1 MKLLALTLTT
11 LLFSFN
17 VMAETPEKPYT
28 KEAFQ
33 ASQEK
38 GEKIMLQVHAKWC
51 PVCKNED
58 KVFEKLKKEDFFKHV
73 TYYQADWDKELE
85 LRKELNVSNPGTLI
99 IFTGKKEMTRNS
111 GIQNEEEFKRFATTF
126 FDK

>member
-1 MKLLALTLTT
+1 MKLLTLSLTSLF
-11 LLFSFN
+11 FSFN
-17 VMAETPEKPYT
+17 LMAQTQYT
-28 KEAFQ
+28 KEAFE
-33 ASQEK
+33 ASREK